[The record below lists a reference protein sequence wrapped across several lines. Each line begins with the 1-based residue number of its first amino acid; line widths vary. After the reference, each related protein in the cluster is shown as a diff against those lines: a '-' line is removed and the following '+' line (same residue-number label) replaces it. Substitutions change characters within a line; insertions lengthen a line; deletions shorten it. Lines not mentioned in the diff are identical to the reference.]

1 MVASAPAAGG
11 GVTSAPLV
19 LCAIYMLYMVEWYT
33 QHAVAFAARL
43 DLGVGRSDAQVC
55 CLYSFC
61 TIHFTLDGRGP
72 GHTRVTSHD
81 SRVRPVGFC
90 FLGSVSSLV
99 GLYYPL
105 SRCGRTPPCGLSGY

>member
-1 MVASAPAAGG
+1 MVASAPAAGGG

-61 TIHFTLDGRGP
+61 TIHFTLELVAGTGP
-72 GHTRVTSHD
+72 RTSHVSRLPVYD
-81 SRVRPVGFC
+81 LSRLCSSWARSRVS
-90 FLGSVSSLV
+90 SVAA
-99 GLYYPL
+99 
-105 SRCGRTPPCGLSGY
+105 TP